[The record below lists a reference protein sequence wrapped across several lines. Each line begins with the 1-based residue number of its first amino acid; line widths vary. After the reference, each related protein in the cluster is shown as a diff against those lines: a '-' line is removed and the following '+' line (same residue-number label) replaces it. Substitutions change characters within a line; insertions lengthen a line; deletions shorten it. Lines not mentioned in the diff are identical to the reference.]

1 MIDLHYHPGNASMAP
16 HMLLQHLGLPH
27 RLVLVDRAQGAHRQ
41 PAYLAL
47 NPNGLIPVLVDG
59 DLVLYESAAICL
71 HLADQVPAAGL
82 LGAPGTPARAQAY
95 KWLAWMGNTLQPTLM
110 HHFYPE
116 RVLGSADADGRAGC
130 RSAVQSHAQAEAGR
144 LLGHLEAAL
153 TGHGGPWLLGDA
165 LNVVD
170 FYGLMLCRW
179 TRNFAGDAAPP
190 ASTRPVLAAWLQR
203 TLALPSVQRALAA
216 EGLAP
221 PFV

>member
-27 RLVLVDRAQGAHRQ
+27 RLVLVDRAQGAHKQ

-59 DLVLYESAAICL
+59 DLVLYEAAAICL
-71 HLADQVPAAGL
+71 HLADRAPQAGL
-82 LGAPGTPARAQAY
+82 LGAPGSAQRAQAY

-116 RVLGSADADGRAGC
+116 RVLGTEGAAAACRAL
-130 RSAVQSHAQAEAGR
+130 VQTHAQAEVGR
-144 LLGHLEAAL
+144 LLGQLETAL
-153 TGHGGPWLLGDA
+153 RRHGGPWLLGDTLCVA
-165 LNVVD
+165 D

-179 TRNFAGDAAPP
+179 TRHFQGEAAAP
-190 ASTRPVLAAWLQR
+190 ARTRPVLDAWLQR
-203 TLALPSVQRALAA
+203 TLSLPSVQRALAA
-216 EGLAP
+216 EGLEA